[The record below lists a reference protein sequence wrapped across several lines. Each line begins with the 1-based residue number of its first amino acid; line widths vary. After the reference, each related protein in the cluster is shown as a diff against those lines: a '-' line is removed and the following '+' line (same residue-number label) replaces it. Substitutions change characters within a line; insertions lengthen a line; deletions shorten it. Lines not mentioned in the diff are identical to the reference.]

1 MGNINPNTNTKPN
14 STKEIKMKKDIDTN
28 TNTNLTKEI
37 DMSNSQITTT
47 DVTNENKGVEETIVS
62 STLENNI
69 EKEMDMENIN
79 PNTNTNLTK
88 EIDMNN
94 SQTTTTDATNEN
106 KGVEETIV
114 SSTLEKEIDM
124 ENTNLT
130 KEIDMNNS
138 QTTTDATNENKDVKE
153 TIVSSD
159 EGITCTHRVEEV
171 KNRYAILNKGREGVL
186 YEKIQFGS
194 YLLDTKKS
202 LGNDFYKYI
211 TNGIISNKQ
220 VCRFIKLILTHE
232 SNENFAQGMSHKNK
246 EPEKIRE
253 NLNLL
258 IEDARVTSL
267 TKEQISEMIEPT
279 EETIKN
285 AKFADTQEDFLKA
298 IAGDDEVLKTIKN
311 KKSILSKHKK
321 DESNKKLD
329 EKASETEKN
338 NMKRKPDNMKEETYK
353 NLLNTDK
360 IDIIGIYQALLDEF
374 NEYKNKFNEDASTSP
389 NLNISEENNNI
400 QFDIVK
406 AHANLSQIEKA

>member
-1 MGNINPNTNTKPN
+1 
-14 STKEIKMKKDIDTN
+14 
-28 TNTNLTKEI
+28 
-37 DMSNSQITTT
+37 
-47 DVTNENKGVEETIVS
+47 
-62 STLENNI
+62 
-69 EKEMDMENIN
+69 MDMENIN

>member
-1 MGNINPNTNTKPN
+1 
-14 STKEIKMKKDIDTN
+14 
-28 TNTNLTKEI
+28 
-37 DMSNSQITTT
+37 MSNSQTTT
-47 DVTNENKGVEETIVS
+47 DATNENKGVEETIVS

-69 EKEMDMENIN
+69 EKEIDME
-79 PNTNTNLTK
+79 NTNTNLTK
-88 EIDMNN
+88 EIDMSN
-94 SQTTTTDATNEN
+94 SQTTTDATNEN

-114 SSTLEKEIDM
+114 SSDK
-124 ENTNLT
+124 
-130 KEIDMNNS
+130 
-138 QTTTDATNENKDVKE
+138 
-153 TIVSSD
+153 
-159 EGITCTHRVEEV
+159 GITCTHRVEEV

-211 TNGIISNKQ
+211 TNDIISNKQ

-258 IEDARVTSL
+258 VEDTRVTSL

-311 KKSILSKHKK
+311 KKSILSKRKK

-329 EKASETEKN
+329 EKASETEKS

-353 NLLNTDK
+353 NLLNTEK

-374 NEYKNKFNEDASTSP
+374 NEYKNKFNEDTSKSP
-389 NLNISEENNNI
+389 NSNVSEENNDSKV
-400 QFDIVK
+400 DIV
-406 AHANLSQIEKA
+406 HVNTNLYQIEKA